1 MSTTSNSEHRVTR
14 ASKQAHSYA
23 SMAGGTQHAIQE
35 DLAATGNEKLEIK
48 VLSVMQASL
57 GKAMEEFGQVSKLLT
72 VL

>member
-23 SMAGGTQHAIQE
+23 SMAGGTQHAH
-35 DLAATGNEKLEIK
+35 LAATGNEKLEIK